1 MKILK
6 CFGNFAIG
14 EQVLHNVKY
23 ADELCYCLQGIIDR
37 LIGIGR
43 YFGMKINV
51 GKSKVIR
58 ISRQPSSLQIMTDQ
72 TQLEN
77 ME

>member
-1 MKILK
+1 MKLLK

-23 ADELCYCLQGIIDR
+23 ADDLCYCLQGITDR
-37 LIGIGR
+37 LIEIGR
-43 YFGMKINV
+43 YFEMKKNV
-51 GKSKVIR
+51 EKSKVIR
-58 ISRQPSSLQIMTDQ
+58 ISRQPSELQIMRDQ